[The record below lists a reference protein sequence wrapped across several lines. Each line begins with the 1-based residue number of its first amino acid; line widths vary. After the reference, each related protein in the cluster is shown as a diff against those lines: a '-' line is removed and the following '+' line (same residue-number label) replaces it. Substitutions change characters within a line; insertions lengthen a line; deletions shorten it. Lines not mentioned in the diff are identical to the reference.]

1 MKKMIEAKQTLKW
14 PKYRVNFYS
23 GYYRVRQQDANDDG
37 AVCFVAHHFNAVASA
52 KPEYVLCNVGSNASS
67 KSIAW
72 ARDYAKL
79 VGQAF
84 GYPLFNNDG
93 ICIGGMGGRGDSQL
107 RYTRMPAILPEPLF
121 CSNPEHAAILR
132 SDHGRQALAEILVDS
147 IRMHF
152 PAGGLVA
159 FSIGHLGN
167 PAAPGDRG
175 ALVYAQPD
183 EPILWEADVAADVLK
198 RAQRLLEHP

>member
-152 PAGGLVA
+152 PAAWSLFQSATWGIRQHRA
-159 FSIGHLGN
+159 T
-167 PAAPGDRG
+167 AARSSMRSPMSRFFG
-175 ALVYAQPD
+175 
-183 EPILWEADVAADVLK
+183 K
-198 RAQRLLEHP
+198 RTSPPTF